1 MAVYTVEELARE
13 LSLSNNDTKK
23 LLKAGEIE
31 GYHMGNRW
39 YVTESWLLRYF
50 TNSSTPMKMR
60 QESS

>member
-13 LSLSNNDTKK
+13 LSLSDKDTRK
-23 LLKAGEIE
+23 LLEDGEIE

-50 TNSSTPMKMR
+50 TNSSRRLKAR
-60 QESS
+60 